1 MGTKHRENVKIE
13 SIQKYAKQY
22 CSPED
27 TQQLS
32 SMASYLLS
40 RGNDDFID
48 EWLSLLRK
56 KTEMDRSIASWR
68 R

>member
-1 MGTKHRENVKIE
+1 MLSK
-13 SIQKYAKQY
+13 Y

-27 TQQLS
+27 TGQLS
-32 SMASYLLS
+32 FMASYLLS
-40 RGNDDFID
+40 RGNHDFID

>member
-1 MGTKHRENVKIE
+1 MLKLNQFK
-13 SIQKYAKQY
+13 SMLSKY

-48 EWLSLLRK
+48 EKLLMLQK
-56 KTEMDRSIASWR
+56 KSEIDR
-68 R
+68 